1 MRDNGLVNLS
11 FAILTSIILAL
22 SSCVQKSSQKTII
35 VKLDVGSLDS
45 VQTVGIR
52 GEDKPLSWD
61 YDMELKPVV
70 KDSLYTVVFSL
81 VTGYKFTEVK
91 FTVNGQFELQEKD
104 NRRIFFTDLD
114 TTIYEAIFDINS
126 K

>member
-1 MRDNGLVNLS
+1 MRDNRLVNLS

-22 SSCVQKSSQKTII
+22 SSCKKKSSQKTII

-61 YDMELKPVV
+61 YDMELKPAV

>member
-1 MRDNGLVNLS
+1 M
-11 FAILTSIILAL
+11 TSIILAL

-61 YDMELKPVV
+61 YDMELKPAV

>member
-1 MRDNGLVNLS
+1 MRDNRLVNLS

-61 YDMELKPVV
+61 YDMELKPAV

-91 FTVNGQFELQEKD
+91 FTVNGQFELQE
-104 NRRIFFTDLD
+104 
-114 TTIYEAIFDINS
+114 
-126 K
+126 

>member
-1 MRDNGLVNLS
+1 MRDNRLVNLS

-52 GEDKPLSWD
+52 GEDKP
-61 YDMELKPVV
+61 
-70 KDSLYTVVFSL
+70 
-81 VTGYKFTEVK
+81 
-91 FTVNGQFELQEKD
+91 
-104 NRRIFFTDLD
+104 
-114 TTIYEAIFDINS
+114 
-126 K
+126 